1 MATTHLNS
9 TAATHATFPAKLAPT
24 PHPATF
30 LHYLH
35 QVMDNRVEVA
45 QQAMYNRAEMAQQAM
60 FNRVGMA
67 KQFMFNRVEIAKQAM
82 VYLLGA

>member
-1 MATTHLNS
+1 MATTHPNS
-9 TAATHATFPAKLAPT
+9 IAATHATFPAKLAPT

-35 QVMDNRVEVA
+35 QVMDNRVEMA
-45 QQAMYNRAEMAQQAM
+45 QQAMYK
-60 FNRVGMA
+60 RVEVA
-67 KQFMFNRVEIAKQAM
+67 KQALFNRVEMAKQAM